1 MNNER
6 RTNINSTVAKLNSLQ
21 EEMSKLL
28 SEVKT
33 IKQAEIQQYSAFLN
47 DKNKSDKVNNID
59 AAVNNLYSAEEF
71 AAHSIDNIASA
82 IYYLETASEY

>member
-6 RTNINSTVAKLNSLQ
+6 RTNINSTVAKLNSLK
-21 EEMSKLL
+21 EEMRKLL

-33 IKQAEIQQYSAFLN
+33 IKQTEIQQYSAYLN
-47 DKNKSDKVNNID
+47 DKNRLDELDNID

-71 AAHSIDNIASA
+71 VAQSIDDITSA
-82 IYYLETASEY
+82 VYYLETAIEY